1 MDYRNTNQQAWDRL
15 ADTGSLFARVATDE
29 ECRKPLQALDGRG
42 WLPESVAGLN
52 VLCLASGGGWQ
63 SILYAAAGANV
74 TVVDLSESMLRLDA
88 REAKRRRFQVQT
100 VHASMDDLSMLAVE
114 SFDIVHQPVS
124 TCYVPDLKPVYVG
137 IARVLR
143 SHGLY
148 ISQHKQ
154 PVSLQISHRNDR
166 HQFVI
171 GVEYYHEGPL
181 PQQQDTSYR
190 ESGATEYL
198 HRMDQIVGDLC
209 LAGFVIEDLR
219 EPKRADY
226 KADVSHFGYRGR
238 FVPPYV
244 RMKARRIERA
254 ADTACSESSTASR
267 IWTPGSPLLK

>member
-1 MDYRNTNQQAWDRL
+1 MDYRSANQQAWNQL
-15 ADTGSLFARVATDE
+15 ADSDSLFARVATDE
-29 ECRKPLQALDGRG
+29 ECRKPLQVLDGRG
-42 WLPESVAGLN
+42 WLPDSVAGLN

-74 TVVDLSESMLRLDA
+74 TVVDLSDSMLRLDT
-88 REAKRRRFQVQT
+88 REAKRRRYQVQT
-100 VHASMDDLSMLAVE
+100 VQASMDDLSMLADK

-124 TCYVPDLKPVYVG
+124 TCYVPDLKPVYAG

-154 PVSLQISHRNDR
+154 PVSLQISHRNER
-166 HQFVI
+166 QQFVI

-181 PQQQDTSYR
+181 PQQQDTAYR

-198 HRMDQIVGDLC
+198 HRLDQIVGDLC

-226 KADVSHFGYRGR
+226 KVDVSHFGYRGR

-244 RMKARRIERA
+244 RMKARRVERSV
-254 ADTACSESSTASR
+254 ADSESDASASSR
-267 IWTPGSPLLK
+267 IWTPGNPLLH